1 MSERMIERQRA
12 KMGLPVNTTQSL
24 APTSSAAGS
33 SASHPTKSSSLP
45 KIYAQDDR
53 MCQFLHRL
61 KKTKPTVPPS
71 LTRRILNKQGVGFSD
86 PLVSTIVSSAADRFL
101 ATILSQSLVCRD
113 RRLKGEDLAKKEHR
127 ESERRKKRRRA
138 ERDTFEG
145 KRQKLEKELEDF
157 ATGAGVTSKKDS
169 RKVSSGLAKVLEKGG
184 LDTVVD
190 KDSIHDEE
198 NYYEKIEK
206 GGEDI
211 NEPQGYEEDEVD
223 YEESDDDDDDRDIL
237 QLRDLARPL
246 EAWNMSLAGK
256 LLASE
261 PSKKVASD
269 GPLNEEDE
277 ENLVVDGEDVGDEED
292 EDVVATSGEGEKTPA
307 RKKRIATPKASPRSG
322 KTSPTPGKSDDA
334 SSSKGKK

>member
-1 MSERMIERQRA
+1 MIERQRA
-12 KMGLPVNTTQSL
+12 KMGLPANTTQSL
-24 APTSSAAGS
+24 APSSTAAGS
-33 SASHPTKSSSLP
+33 SASHPTKSSSIP
-45 KIYAQDDR
+45 KMYAQDDR

-86 PLVSTIVSSAADRFL
+86 PLVSTIISSAADRFL

-113 RRLKGEDLAKKEHR
+113 RRLKGEDLAKKEQR
-127 ESERRKKRRRA
+127 ELERSKKRRRA
-138 ERDTFEG
+138 ERDMFAS

-157 ATGAGVTSKKDS
+157 AKGPSAGVSSKKDS
-169 RKVSSGLAKVLEKGG
+169 RKVSSDLAKVLEKGG
-184 LDTVVD
+184 LDTVID
-190 KDSIHDEE
+190 KDSIHAEE
-198 NYYEKIEK
+198 NYYEKLEK
-206 GGEDI
+206 GGEEV
-211 NEPQGYEEDEVD
+211 NEPKGYEEDEVD

-269 GPLNEEDE
+269 RPLNEEDE
-277 ENLVVDGEDVGDEED
+277 ENLVVDGEDEGDEED

-307 RKKRIATPKASPRSG
+307 RKKQTATPKASPKSG
-322 KTSPTPGKSDDA
+322 KKSPTPGKSDDA
-334 SSSKGKK
+334 S

>member
-1 MSERMIERQRA
+1 MIERQRA

-24 APTSSAAGS
+24 APTSSAAGGS
-33 SASHPTKSSSLP
+33 SASQQTAKSSSIP

-53 MCQFLHRL
+53 MCQFLNRL
-61 KKTKPTVPPS
+61 KTTKPTVPPS

-86 PLVSTIVSSAADRFL
+86 PLVSTIISSAADRFL

-113 RRLKGEDLAKKEHR
+113 RRLKGEDLAKKALR

-138 ERDTFEG
+138 ERDTFVG
-145 KRQKLEKELEDF
+145 KRKKLEKEVVDF

-169 RKVSSGLAKVLEKGG
+169 RKVSPELAKVLTKGG

-190 KDSIHDEE
+190 ENSLHDEE
-198 NYYEKIEK
+198 NYYEKLEE
-206 GGEDI
+206 GGEGLTD
-211 NEPQGYEEDEVD
+211 PQTYEEDEVD

-292 EDVVATSGEGEKTPA
+292 EDVVASASGEGEKTPA
-307 RKKRIATPKASPRSG
+307 RKKRTATPKASPRSG

-334 SSSKGKK
+334 SKKM